1 MSQELVSPEQVA
13 FQEQTFNPLDF
24 DLEKRKGLFEALLS
38 TPLKIVEIT
47 KAAYQKNGNQF
58 DSQSV
63 PISEQ
68 PFLTGNYY
76 YTDEYGDREVPIE
89 LIPNLED
96 LINNHPEIVLS
107 LDIPTEKR
115 GAIFDRKPRP
125 NRSLPSIEERAAAA
139 KKKQELDQKRKLFFT
154 TEPIASALKCNY
166 DELSNW
172 AASSILKDLE
182 SAQTQLRETI
192 YWQTTLYEAA
202 KLIIEIAP
210 SLREKVSTIITETPV
225 IIVSKGLKL
234 IQNKPLRNRSTFSDT
249 NNWMIEGR
257 NSAVSFRKTVV
268 VESANSDQLH
278 GPDHVMRL
286 LIVAHELMH
295 VITQELLDEISPE
308 EKSFPS
314 IRRIGEKIKQMLT
327 GVKSA
332 SINISNLLNTLHES
346 ISLALEH
353 EVITRA
359 LEQTKGQEEQD
370 ELKSWGE
377 TRLQFVRESNLD
389 DPNNKESRLAY
400 SEGTRLAIALR
411 RNGWQI
417 SDLPDL
423 LQAIN
428 NVVQPQPGQTLIET
442 LLSASINKG
451 KDGENSRYQ
460 SFLKAIRSLKKN
472 ET

>member
-24 DLEKRKGLFEALLS
+24 DLEKRRGLFEALLS

-58 DSQSV
+58 DGQSV

-76 YTDEYGDREVPIE
+76 YTDEYGNREVPIE

-115 GAIFDRKPRP
+115 GAIFRERRP
-125 NRSLPSIEERAAAA
+125 NHLPPSIEERTTAA

-166 DELSNW
+166 DELSNQ
-172 AASSILKDLE
+172 AVSSILKDLE
-182 SAQTQLRETI
+182 SAQIQLRETI

-234 IQNKPLRNRSTFSDT
+234 IQNKSLRNRSTFSDT

-268 VESANSDQLH
+268 VESANSAQLH
-278 GPDHVMRL
+278 GPDHIMRL

-295 VITQELLDEISPE
+295 VITQELLNEISQE
-308 EKSFPS
+308 ENSFS
-314 IRRIGEKIKQMLT
+314 FINKLGRRFNQIFT
-327 GVKSA
+327 GSKPQS
-332 SINISNLLNTLHES
+332 ISNSSLFNTLHEA
-346 ISLALEH
+346 ISLVLEH

-377 TRLQFVRESNLD
+377 TRLQYIRESNLD
-389 DPNNKESRLAY
+389 DPNDKESRLAY

-417 SDLPDL
+417 SDLPEL
-423 LQAIN
+423 LGAIN
-428 NVVQPQPGQTLIET
+428 DVIQPQPGQTLIEA
-442 LLSASINKG
+442 LLSANINKG
-451 KDGENSRYQ
+451 KDGEDSRYQ
-460 SFLKAIRSLKKN
+460 SFLKEIRSLKKN